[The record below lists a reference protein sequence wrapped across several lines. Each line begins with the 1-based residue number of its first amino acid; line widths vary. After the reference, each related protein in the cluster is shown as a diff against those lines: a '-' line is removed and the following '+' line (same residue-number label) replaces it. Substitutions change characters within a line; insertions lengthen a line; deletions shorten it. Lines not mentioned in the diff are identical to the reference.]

1 MLKQT
6 PRVLRG
12 VCGSFIGNCNLCG
25 ICYFLRNGILCRR
38 CILCRFHNSRCT
50 DGFRCKCNF
59 RRRCIRGFC
68 ISGYYSS
75 WFSPLLK
82 MNFFF
87 YLVWDFEFV
96 KLLPKLNIQ
105 LCLNIILRPVPWDL
119 PLCGLWLRVYLL
131 FFAAEFDLL
140 PLILVCRR
148 CCALDDAKMNV
159 PPV

>member
-1 MLKQT
+1 MFFGAFVVPLSAIAIFVAFVIFFAMAFFAAGAFFAAFT
-6 PRVLRG
+6 ILVALMGFVASAIFAAGAFGVFAFRVITAH
-12 VCGSFIGNCNLCG
+12 GSLLC
-25 ICYFLRNGILCRR
+25 YN
-38 CILCRFHNSRCT
+38 T
-50 DGFRCKCNF
+50 
-59 RRRCIRGFC
+59 
-68 ISGYYSS
+68 
-75 WFSPLLK
+75 
-82 MNFFF
+82 FFF
-87 YLVWDFEFV
+87 YLVWDFEFI

-140 PLILVCRR
+140 PLILMCRR